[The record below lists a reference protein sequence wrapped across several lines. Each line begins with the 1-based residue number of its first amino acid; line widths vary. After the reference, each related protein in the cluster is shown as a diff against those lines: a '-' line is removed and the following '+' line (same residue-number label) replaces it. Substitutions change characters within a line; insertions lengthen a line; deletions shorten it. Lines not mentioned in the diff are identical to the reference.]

1 MTHRLLLPITT
12 VTLALLLAATTV
24 AAQDDDSDHIP
35 PLRCE
40 SQFNKTEQCPI
51 EGRMR
56 LARQLSVTRCVEDQN
71 WGQSRRMLWVSAG
84 CRAEFVADG
93 QGRGRWPERGRG
105 RDRDDDGE
113 RLVCESYE
121 QKDREC
127 RIRVRREVRLV
138 KQKSVTPCVE
148 DRNWGWDRRGV
159 WVSDGCRA
167 EFRVY

>member
-1 MTHRLLLPITT
+1 MTHRLLFSITT
-12 VTLALLLAATTV
+12 ASVALLLAATTV
-24 AAQDDDSDHIP
+24 AAQDYDSDHSS

-40 SQFNKTEQCPI
+40 SQFNKPQQCPI

-56 LARQLSVTRCVEDQN
+56 LAKQLSVTRCVEDQN
-71 WGQSRRMLWVSAG
+71 WGQGRRVLWVTDG
-84 CRAEFVADG
+84 CRAEFVADEH
-93 QGRGRWPERGRG
+93 GRGRWPGRG

-121 QKDREC
+121 QKDKEC
-127 RIRVRREVRLV
+127 RIRVRRDVRLI
-138 KQKSVTPCVE
+138 KQKSATPCIE

>member
-71 WGQSRRMLWVSAG
+71 WGQSRRML
-84 CRAEFVADG
+84 
-93 QGRGRWPERGRG
+93 
-105 RDRDDDGE
+105 
-113 RLVCESYE
+113 
-121 QKDREC
+121 
-127 RIRVRREVRLV
+127 
-138 KQKSVTPCVE
+138 
-148 DRNWGWDRRGV
+148 
-159 WVSDGCRA
+159 
-167 EFRVY
+167 

>member
-1 MTHRLLLPITT
+1 MTHRLLLPISTSA
-12 VTLALLLAATTV
+12 LALLLGATTV
-24 AAQDDDSDHIP
+24 AAQDYVSDHIP

-40 SQFNKTEQCPI
+40 SQFNKTQQCPI

-56 LARQLSVTRCVEDQN
+56 MARQLSVTRCVEDQN
-71 WGQSRRMLWVSAG
+71 WGQSRRMLWVTEG
-84 CRAEFVADG
+84 CRAEFVADE
-93 QGRGRWPERGRG
+93 QGRGRD

-121 QKDREC
+121 QKDKEC
-127 RIRVRREVRLV
+127 RIRVRHEVRLV